1 MGGDA
6 EPLIALAAGG
16 FRLGEEPASP
26 ERVHFRTVVEGRP
39 MQAVVSGWPFD
50 RID

>member
-1 MGGDA
+1 MGRRGA
-6 EPLIALAAGG
+6 LTALAEGG
-16 FRLGEEPASP
+16 FRLGSDPASP
-26 ERVHFRTVVEGRP
+26 ERVHFRAIVEGRP